1 MVFKLVQLIRHVK
14 SINIVLYNN
23 IRQRNRGKQKRK
35 IYYVLIKIDARK
47 EKQKRILNLRYFKWR
62 RRMLP
67 MQQRPGQLF
76 E

>member
-35 IYYVLIKIDARK
+35 IYYVLIKIDALK
-47 EKQKRILNLRYFKWR
+47 EKQKRI
-62 RRMLP
+62 
-67 MQQRPGQLF
+67 
-76 E
+76 